1 LFANPLFA
9 VTGAPIGSRRFARRP
24 ELIRTP
30 PLFAIAATGFLLAGC
45 GPSGGSASN
54 VTVGTES
61 APTTPA
67 PVLTDAQKKALV
79 AQLPAAYQAAD
90 LSNGEARFA
99 VCRSCHTTS
108 QGGDDMTG
116 PNLWGIFGRKA
127 GSKASF
133 TYSDDLKNAGWTWDA
148 DRINQW
154 ITNPRAVLAGTKMT
168 FVGIP
173 DANDRRDV
181 VAFLKTQTSSPLP

>member
-1 LFANPLFA
+1 
-9 VTGAPIGSRRFARRP
+9 
-24 ELIRTP
+24 LIRTLS
-30 PLFAIAATGFLLAGC
+30 LFGLATALGLSLAGC
-45 GPSGGSASN
+45 GPSGGSAAN
-54 VTVGTES
+54 TAATE
-61 APTTPA
+61 APPAPA
-67 PVLTDAQKKALV
+67 PVLSDAQKKALV

-90 LSNGEARFA
+90 LSNGEAKFA
-99 VCRSCHTTS
+99 LCRSCHTTS

-127 GSKASF
+127 GSKAGF

-154 ITNPRAVLAGTKMT
+154 ITNPHAVLAGTKMT
-168 FVGIP
+168 FIGMP

-181 VAFLKTQTSSPLP
+181 VAFLKAQTSPAPK

>member
-1 LFANPLFA
+1 M
-9 VTGAPIGSRRFARRP
+9 
-24 ELIRTP
+24 IRTLS
-30 PLFAIAATGFLLAGC
+30 LFGLAAMGLSLAGC
-45 GPSGGSASN
+45 GPSGGGSASN
-54 VTVGTES
+54 TAATETS
-61 APTTPA
+61 PSIPA

-90 LSNGEARFA
+90 LSNGEAKFA
-99 VCRSCHTTS
+99 LCRSCHTTS

-127 GSKASF
+127 GSKPGF

-154 ITNPRAVLAGTKMT
+154 IANPRAVLAGTKMT

-181 VAFLKTQTSSPLP
+181 VAFLKVQTSPAPKGP

>member
-1 LFANPLFA
+1 M
-9 VTGAPIGSRRFARRP
+9 
-24 ELIRTP
+24 IRT
-30 PLFAIAATGFLLAGC
+30 LSLSALAAMGLMLAGC
-45 GPSGGSASN
+45 GPSGGGAASN
-54 VTVGTES
+54 TAATS
-61 APTTPA
+61 PPPAPA

-79 AQLPAAYQAAD
+79 AELPAAYQAAD
-90 LSNGEARFA
+90 LSNGEAKFA
-99 VCRSCHTTS
+99 LCRSCHTTS

-154 ITNPRAVLAGTKMT
+154 IANPRAVLAGTKMT

-181 VAFLKTQTSSPLP
+181 VAFLKVQTSPAPKGP

>member
-1 LFANPLFA
+1 M
-9 VTGAPIGSRRFARRP
+9 
-24 ELIRTP
+24 IRTLS
-30 PLFAIAATGFLLAGC
+30 LFGLAAMGLSLSGC
-45 GPSGGSASN
+45 GPSGGGSASN
-54 VTVGTES
+54 AAATETS
-61 APTTPA
+61 PSTPA

-90 LSNGEARFA
+90 LSNGEAKFA
-99 VCRSCHTTS
+99 LCRSCHTTS

-127 GSKASF
+127 GSKPGF

-154 ITNPRAVLAGTKMT
+154 IANPRAVLAGTKMT

-181 VAFLKTQTSSPLP
+181 VAFLKVQTSPAPKGP

>member
-1 LFANPLFA
+1 M
-9 VTGAPIGSRRFARRP
+9 
-24 ELIRTP
+24 IRTLS
-30 PLFAIAATGFLLAGC
+30 LFGLAAMGLSLSGC
-45 GPSGGSASN
+45 GPSGGGSASN
-54 VTVGTES
+54 AAATETS
-61 APTTPA
+61 PSTPA

-90 LSNGEARFA
+90 LSNGEAKFA
-99 VCRSCHTTS
+99 LCRSCHTTS

-127 GSKASF
+127 GSKPGF

-154 ITNPRAVLAGTKMT
+154 IANPRAVLAGTKMT

-181 VAFLKTQTSSPLP
+181 VAFLKVQTSPAPK